1 MPGTSKQI
9 CLEAVRQFGLVEYGA
24 QNGGNLRT
32 SQLLIMRG
40 ENTHASKRR
49 ASMAISGVEASN
61 KVLRVTSPPGL
72 RSQSYIQDVLGG
84 LYIPSADYSDSDC
97 PHLIEHR

>member
-1 MPGTSKQI
+1 
-9 CLEAVRQFGLVEYGA
+9 
-24 QNGGNLRT
+24 
-32 SQLLIMRG
+32 
-40 ENTHASKRR
+40 
-49 ASMAISGVEASN
+49 MAISGVEASN